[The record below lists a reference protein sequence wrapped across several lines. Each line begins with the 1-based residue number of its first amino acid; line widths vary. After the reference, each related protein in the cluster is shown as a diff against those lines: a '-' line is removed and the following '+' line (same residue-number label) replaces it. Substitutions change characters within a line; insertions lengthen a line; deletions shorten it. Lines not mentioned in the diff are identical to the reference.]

1 MEVMFEEV
9 KRLKIGLS
17 NAEVCCGR
25 AGKPYW
31 ITHNVFL
38 AFILPLFNYVSE
50 LEFDSTPNYQRMIR
64 ILEDHIDAQNIKND
78 GILDW
83 TSIPSETETQDN
95 SLHFQ
100 GISIEPINSRKRE
113 STPTP

>member
-1 MEVMFEEV
+1 MTYLLIFFATGKLPWQSVKNDSMEVMFEEV

-50 LEFDSTPNYQRMIR
+50 LEFDSTPNY
-64 ILEDHIDAQNIKND
+64 
-78 GILDW
+78 
-83 TSIPSETETQDN
+83 
-95 SLHFQ
+95 
-100 GISIEPINSRKRE
+100 
-113 STPTP
+113 